1 MVKIKVPA
9 TTANLGPGLDCMGI
23 ALDLY
28 NYIELEEVGDG
39 LKINVEG
46 IDNEAI
52 ETDENN
58 LVFKAV
64 NKVFEKNNYKY
75 KGLYLHQYNNIPIA
89 RGLGSSAACIVGG
102 MLAANKLCGNFLSFD
117 ELMGLAV
124 EMEGH
129 PDNIV
134 PAMVGG
140 CVISVH
146 NNSRVQYIKL
156 DMPKE
161 LNFIISVPDF
171 NLKTSEARKIL
182 PSSVPLKDAV
192 YNISR
197 AALLS
202 AAIAKADEHLY
213 NLFGEDMLHQP
224 YRSSLIPGMNN
235 VIENA
240 RKAGAQGA
248 FLSGA
253 GPSII
258 AVTNKGTKLIA
269 NQMEKTFLDH
279 GISSKVIVSKASEC
293 GAEILGCGGSSL

>member
-1 MVKIKVPA
+1 MVRVKVPA
-9 TTANLGPGLDCMGI
+9 TTANLGPGFDCMGI

-28 NYIELEEVGDG
+28 NYIELEETDGG
-39 LKINVEG
+39 LKIHVEG
-46 IDNEAI
+46 VDNKVI
-52 ETDENN
+52 ETDEKN
-58 LVFKAV
+58 LIFKAV
-64 NKVFEKNNYKY
+64 RKVFEKNNYKY
-75 KGLYLHQYNNIPIA
+75 KGVCIRQHNNIPMA

-102 MLAANKLCGNFLSFD
+102 MLAANKICGDLLNFN
-117 ELMGLAV
+117 ELMKLAV

-146 NNSRVQYIKL
+146 DNIGVRYIKL
-156 DMPKE
+156 DIPKE
-161 LNFIISVPDF
+161 LSFIISVPDF

-182 PSSVPLKDAV
+182 PDTVSLEDAV
-192 YNISR
+192 FNISR

-202 AAIAKADEHLY
+202 AAIAKADGSFY
-213 NLFGEDMLHQP
+213 NLFGEDRLHQP
-224 YRSSLIPGMNN
+224 YRSSLIPGMSK

-240 RKAGAQGA
+240 KKAGAKGA

-258 AVTNKGTKLIA
+258 AVTDKETGIIA
-269 NQMEKTFLDH
+269 DQMEKTFLNH
-279 GISSKVIVSKASEC
+279 GITSKTIISKVSEY
-293 GAEILGCGGSSL
+293 GAEIIDQGGSDL